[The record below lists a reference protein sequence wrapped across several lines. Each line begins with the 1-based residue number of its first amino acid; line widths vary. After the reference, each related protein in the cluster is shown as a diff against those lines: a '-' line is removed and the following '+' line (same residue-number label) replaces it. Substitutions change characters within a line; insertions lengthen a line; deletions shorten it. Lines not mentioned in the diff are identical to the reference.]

1 MTLAKLLLVICIA
14 VGVWQFSQGNNQVSL
29 GPEISVTEPPK
40 QTTIINP
47 ISFQHDS
54 YQITPLAEFSLQA
67 KVLGRQNYWLDRE
80 SDLSPTDLALGW
92 QTMSDETV
100 LSQINISQSNRWY
113 YWQVEAFP
121 IPRRELEKQS
131 ANMHI
136 VPADEHV
143 AVLLRQVKSGQVIK
157 LEGQLIKAQAADG
170 WRWQSSL
177 TREDT
182 GAGAC
187 ELVYVTTLE
196 VIN

>member
-1 MTLAKLLLVICIA
+1 MTVAKLLLVICIA

-67 KVLGRQNYWLDRE
+67 KVLGRENYWLDRE
-80 SDLSPTDLALGW
+80 SELSPTDLALGW